1 MTIDTAASKSS
12 IGVSAETAGSR
23 ALSLCLVTI
32 SAAEP
37 EAAHLHEEHE
47 TALYVLGG
55 TLVVYHGDW
64 LQDFTVVR
72 PGEFFFLPAGTVHA
86 CRALDPA
93 TPVRALSARS
103 DPRQLEALQTLPELA
118 PLLDAAA

>member
-1 MTIDTAASKSS
+1 MAISSS
-12 IGVSAETAGSR
+12 IGISAETAGSQE
-23 ALSLCLVTI
+23 LSLCIETI

-37 EAAHLHEEHE
+37 ETAHLHEGHE
-47 TALYVLGG
+47 TALYVLRG
-55 TLVVYHGDW
+55 TLVIYHGDW

-93 TPVRALSARS
+93 TPCLTLAARS
-103 DPRQLEALQTLPELA
+103 DPSQREARQELPELA
-118 PLLDAAA
+118 ALLDAA